1 MATNKKGTNYGSV
14 QTHPYVNPNAE
25 YRMSLLGES
34 FSNRLRGNLTGFF
47 PLSSSSSNYG
57 ADHVTDKKVYVCNGL
72 IDVESLREAHQELMK
87 HTNNTG
93 SYIEG
98 VDWYNGDKSDNLV
111 YLFLFTGS

>member
-1 MATNKKGTNYGSV
+1 MAKNKEGKYYGSV
-14 QTHPYVNPNAE
+14 QNLPQMNPDAE
-25 YRMSLLGES
+25 DES
-34 FSNRLRGNLTGFF
+34 FSNILRGNLTGFF
-47 PLSSSSSNYG
+47 PLAASSGNYG
-57 ADHVTDKKVYVCNGL
+57 ADWVTDKKVYVCNGL